1 MSLEPDVSLSI
12 INRVFDPIASCCDV
26 DSSLTV
32 CVIII
37 RVLSQL
43 VESRLHVR
51 DHVHALTMCWIES
64 FLRRDIADGCDRR
77 DHTPSTIDKCLK
89 SVGITLLLLNGTVLK
104 IVSELSGIRV
114 LSIGSVASQL
124 LFNVNT
130 SVILDCVSFGVLS
143 DTIVAAS
150 LVVHHLGR

>member
-1 MSLEPDVSLSI
+1 
-12 INRVFDPIASCCDV
+12 
-26 DSSLTV
+26 
-32 CVIII
+32 
-37 RVLSQL
+37 
-43 VESRLHVR
+43 
-51 DHVHALTMCWIES
+51 MCWIES

-89 SVGITLLLLNGTVLK
+89 SVGITLLLLNGTILK